1 MQNQRAIESER
12 RKPLVEAQNGFLFRF
27 DKASSDK
34 SKWYWRCN
42 FKGCKARAVSDVNSV
57 NLFVTQPKHID
68 FASPNNLNYVVIF
81 EIMQERLEFC
91 WRGSLH
97 ENDPTLPLRGRQNK
111 KIADRNRKIKSLLDN
126 YTSKPPEDRNPLIFL
141 KAAQR
146 FLLKHDYSETA
157 QVEENNNDDQ
167 DQEN

>member
-1 MQNQRAIESER
+1 MSLAQFIERIIIE
-12 RKPLVEAQNGFLFRF
+12 EEYQ
-27 DKASSDK
+27 
-34 SKWYWRCN
+34 YQ
-42 FKGCKARAVSDVNSV
+42 SV
-57 NLFVTQPKHID
+57 IQ
-68 FASPNNLNYVVIF
+68 
-81 EIMQERLEFC
+81 
-91 WRGSLH
+91 H